1 MNCMILFGIVFMPR
15 DRIDGASHRVVREK
29 EHGTELLNELGR
41 PAFAFST
48 RDGCGRHDSSGRSQ
62 LGFSSGGVRSAR

>member
-1 MNCMILFGIVFMPR
+1 MIVFDRAFMPR

-41 PAFAFST
+41 RAFAFPALNV
-48 RDGCGRHDSSGRSQ
+48 CGRHDSSGRSR
-62 LGFSSGGVRSAR
+62 LGLSSGGVRSAR